1 MITTPP
7 RCASLVQVGH
17 HAPFCYANFSSNLTK
32 RAWRPHAAA
41 ALAAAAL
48 AANATAPSL
57 PRLRCRCGAGSDGD
71 PLGCGCG
78 GGGDAPPCTAE
89 ALSHSTFCWFE
100 ADAAG
105 DCDFGG
111 LLAGATYNASDRNPN
126 LEGYTAAWAD
136 YNASDPNATAP
147 TLVLNASD
155 PLFNVS
161 LAFDFWPGYVWRDG
175 LYDTQ
180 EQCDAG
186 RCSDPHRSNTV
197 TCRHTPRL

>member
-17 HAPFCYANFSSNLTK
+17 HAPFCYANFTSNLTK

-48 AANATAPSL
+48 AANVTAPSL
-57 PRLRCRCGAGSDGD
+57 PRLRCRCGAGSVGD

-78 GGGDAPPCTAE
+78 GGGAAPPCTAE
-89 ALSHSTFCWFE
+89 VLSYHSTFCWYE

-111 LLAGATYNASDRNPN
+111 LLAGATYNATDPNPN

-147 TLVLNASD
+147 TMLPTHESL
-155 PLFNVS
+155 PL
-161 LAFDFWPGYVWRDG
+161 
-175 LYDTQ
+175 
-180 EQCDAG
+180 
-186 RCSDPHRSNTV
+186 
-197 TCRHTPRL
+197 HTPQLRSHTTRLFTGAHPRAQRERSAVQRLSGV